1 MKSEFKAEKNFSIQ
15 VFFLL
20 AGEFAW
26 DSALRA
32 LEVTWASLPPA
43 TADTCLTLWEER
55 SVIDGLVV
63 IEGQI
68 TSLKDVANVVLRF
81 SPVVTPTSS
90 LELAK
95 PCETP
100 YGKVDL
106 CFVS

>member
-1 MKSEFKAEKNFSIQ
+1 M
-15 VFFLL
+15 
-20 AGEFAW
+20 
-26 DSALRA
+26 
-32 LEVTWASLPPA
+32 PPA

-55 SVIDGLVV
+55 SVIDGLLVV

-68 TSLKDVANVVLRF
+68 TSLKDVANVANVVLRF

-106 CFVS
+106 AVFCVIKITFDI

>member
-1 MKSEFKAEKNFSIQ
+1 M
-15 VFFLL
+15 VFV
-20 AGEFAW
+20 GEFAW

-55 SVIDGLVV
+55 LVR
-63 IEGQI
+63 
-68 TSLKDVANVVLRF
+68 SPPFLKYLANVVFRF

-100 YGKVDL
+100 YGKVSLTDNCIL
-106 CFVS
+106 KITFDV

>member
-1 MKSEFKAEKNFSIQ
+1 MGFCFTRSRGDMG
-15 VFFLL
+15 VFAPSDRRYLPHL
-20 AGEFAW
+20 VGGE
-26 DSALRA
+26 
-32 LEVTWASLPPA
+32 
-43 TADTCLTLWEER
+43 
-55 SVIDGLVV
+55 VINGLLVV

-106 CFVS
+106 AVFCVIKITFEFEKGESFEKTNIGEEKF